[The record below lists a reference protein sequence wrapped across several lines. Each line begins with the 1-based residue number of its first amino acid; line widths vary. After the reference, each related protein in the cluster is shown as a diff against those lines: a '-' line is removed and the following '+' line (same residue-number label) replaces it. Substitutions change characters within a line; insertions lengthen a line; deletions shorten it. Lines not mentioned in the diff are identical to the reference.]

1 MFLCVFTSAAS
12 EVPYSVVVKAV
23 SLAGCGEK
31 RQIYCFTREGGNN
44 TLCRDQNVVAVV
56 LMLKLI
62 YLPQYLLVQR
72 T

>member
-31 RQIYCFTREGGNN
+31 RQIYCFTREGGN
-44 TLCRDQNVVAVV
+44 
-56 LMLKLI
+56 M
-62 YLPQYLLVQR
+62 
-72 T
+72 